1 MAWWQICYKCNGNGY
16 IDDKE
21 CLTCKYYIVEGR
33 EDLVLR
39 GKIYVSDKCEPVS
52 PPLSPR

>member
-1 MAWWQICYKCNGNGY
+1 MAWWEICYKCNGNGY

-33 EDLVLR
+33 EDLVMR